1 MNREEGLK
9 TIFGYRDRIDE
20 LDRKLVALL
29 NNRTRIV
36 EKLGRIKQELE
47 MPVYE
52 PKREDQVY
60 RNIVE
65 NNSGPLPPEALK
77 RLFERIVDEMR
88 SLQHMNRKTRQDES
102 APDG

>member
-60 RNIVE
+60 RGRDAE
-65 NNSGPLPPEALK
+65 PAAHEPEDPA
-77 RLFERIVDEMR
+77 R
-88 SLQHMNRKTRQDES
+88 
-102 APDG
+102 

>member
-1 MNREEGLK
+1 MDREAGLK
-9 TIFGYRDRIDE
+9 IVRTYRDQIDE

-29 NNRTRIV
+29 NQRTRIV
-36 EKLGRIKQELE
+36 EKLGRVKEELD

-65 NNSGPLPPEALK
+65 NNSGPLPPEALR

-88 SLQHMNRKTRQDES
+88 TLQHMNRKNRKKKP
-102 APDG
+102 APGG